1 MEFKFYGG
9 SMKTKPKNK
18 PDLTTRN
25 AKAYDKRFAEIELR
39 LSRLELENETE
50 KEQLKK
56 IMKYF
61 QDYFTGRRK

>member
-1 MEFKFYGG
+1 
-9 SMKTKPKNK
+9 MKTKPKNK

-25 AKAYDKRFAEIELR
+25 AKAYNKRFAEIELR